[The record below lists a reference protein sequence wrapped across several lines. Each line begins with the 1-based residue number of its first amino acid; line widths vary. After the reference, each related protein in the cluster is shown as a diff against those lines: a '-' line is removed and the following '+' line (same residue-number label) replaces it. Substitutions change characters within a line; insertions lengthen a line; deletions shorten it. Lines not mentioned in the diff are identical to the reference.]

1 MGLDAGA
8 SQATP
13 RTMETPEHLSWGQA
27 KARLTLSLPPSEEPQ
42 GLVGNRGPH
51 AAPQG
56 QQLAWAPHPYTSLIC
71 TLPSAMSLPD
81 HPPSTGPSTSP
92 EGRFCAGVG
101 TCGCAGVGCAGVW
114 VCRCAGV
121 QVGDV
126 WVCGCGDVQGGT
138 RRWGTC
144 GCGDVQ
150 VCGCAGVG
158 ASRCAGVRV
167 CGRPGVPASGCGG
180 VRVCECAGVGPC
192 GCVNVRV

>member
-56 QQLAWAPHPYTSLIC
+56 QQLAWGPHPYTSLIC
-71 TLPSAMSLPD
+71 TLPSAMSVPD
-81 HPPSTGPSTSP
+81 HPPPQGPALAQKAGFVRVW
-92 EGRFCAGVG
+92 GRAGVQVWDVRVCGCADVQVCRLGMCECVGVG
-101 TCGCAGVGCAGVW
+101 TCRGGPAGGGHVGVGM
-114 VCRCAGV
+114 CRCA
-121 QVGDV
+121 
-126 WVCGCGDVQGGT
+126 
-138 RRWGTC
+138 
-144 GCGDVQ
+144 DVQ
-150 VCGCAGVG
+150 VWGRPGVRAFG
-158 ASRCAGVRV
+158 CAGVRV
-167 CGRPGVPASGCGG
+167 CR
-180 VRVCECAGVGPC
+180 RLGVGVC